1 MTGAIVVVGGRNG
14 DEGKGKIVDM
24 LANGVRHENNHLK
37 LIDIVARYQGGP
49 NAGHTVV
56 TNGKKIVLH
65 GIPSGIMHEGVVNVI
80 GNGCVV
86 DQSALCKEVDEL
98 SAAKIY
104 VTHDNFKIS
113 SRAHL
118 IMPYHRLIE
127 QISSTSKAIDTTR
140 RGIGPCYEDKVGR
153 KGVRLC
159 DLLRPEFANPRII
172 ERVANYNKMAVE
184 YNEHAERHNKLVAL
198 ESNKMKLAEILDG
211 MTVLHDTYALF
222 KRTAPYM
229 ADTSLLLNKALEE
242 GKGVLLEGA
251 QGTFLD
257 VDHGD
262 QPYVTSS
269 NPTACGAPNGTG
281 ISPRWI
287 TEIVAVFK
295 AYDTKVGEG
304 PFPTEQRNEFGEKLR
319 KEGSEY
325 GATTGRP
332 RRCGHFDLVAARY
345 SVRLNHPTDIVLTKL
360 DVLDKFPEMKVCVAY
375 KKDGRL
381 IDELTEDTTG
391 IEPVYETLP
400 GWQSPTSGCRTWKEL
415 PENARAY
422 IKFIEKELKVPISI
436 VSVGCDRE
444 ATIFR

>member
-24 LANGVRHENNHLK
+24 LANGIQHENNRLR

-56 TNGKKIVLH
+56 TNGKKKVLH
-65 GIPSGIMHEGVVNVI
+65 GIPSGIMHDGVVNVI

-86 DQSALCKEVDEL
+86 DQEALCKEVDEL
-98 SAAKIY
+98 SAANIN
-104 VTHDNFKIS
+104 VTPDNLKIS

-118 IMPYHRLIE
+118 IMPYHKLIE

-159 DLLRPEFANPRII
+159 DLLKPEFANPRII
-172 ERVANYNKMAVE
+172 ERVANYNKMATE
-184 YNEHAERHNKLVAL
+184 YNEHAAKHNKTAPQH
-198 ESNKMKLAEILDG
+198 EQIELAEILDG
-211 MTVLHDTYALF
+211 MTVLHDTYTLLR
-222 KRTAPYM
+222 RTAPYM
-229 ADTSLLLNKALEE
+229 ADTSLLLNKALAE
-242 GKGVLLEGA
+242 GKCVLLEGA

-269 NPTACGAPNGTG
+269 NPAACGAPSGTG

-319 KEGSEY
+319 KEGGEY

-345 SVRLNHPTDIVLTKL
+345 SVRLNRPTDIVLTKL

-375 KKDGRL
+375 RKYGKL
-381 IDELTEDTTG
+381 MDEPTEDVTDV
-391 IEPVYETLP
+391 ELVYETLP
-400 GWQSPTSGCRTWKEL
+400 GWQTPTSNCKTWEEL
-415 PENARAY
+415 PENAKAY
-422 IKFIEKELKVPISI
+422 VKFIEKELKVPISI